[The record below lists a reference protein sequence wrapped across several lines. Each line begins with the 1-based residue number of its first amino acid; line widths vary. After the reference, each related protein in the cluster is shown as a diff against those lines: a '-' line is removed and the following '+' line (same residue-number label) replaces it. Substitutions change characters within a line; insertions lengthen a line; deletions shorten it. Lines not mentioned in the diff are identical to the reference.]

1 MLTSIAK
8 TMGWRQIF
16 EGEDPAAAFWSETSD
31 ALSQFAD
38 MFDIAD
44 KEPEE

>member
-1 MLTSIAK
+1 MVSAAPLA
-8 TMGWRQIF
+8 GWRQIF

-38 MFDIAD
+38 IFDIAD